1 MELDVL
7 ARLADVADGQF
18 GYLTHAQSAA
28 VIPPGDLQQLSAAGL
43 VEHVSATVVRFRA
56 GGRHLTP
63 RLYAAWL
70 DLDPATP
77 GWERVGPRCG
87 VVSHAAAA
95 RLWGVGAGPG
105 PEVEFTVPHRP
116 AGPVPPEVQFHV
128 GALTEGQWTERHGMP
143 VTTPVQTL
151 RDLAATGRLDGAELG
166 RVAWALMSAGHVSE
180 EALAAGLAPDHPDP
194 SATLRHWLDAADHL
208 DG

>member
-1 MELDVL
+1 MNLDVL

-18 GYLTHAQSAA
+18 GYLTHTQSTN
-28 VIPPGDLQQLSAAGL
+28 VISPGDLQQLSAAGL
-43 VEHVSATVVRFRA
+43 VEDVSATVVRFRA
-56 GGRHLTP
+56 GGRHPVP

-77 GWERVGPRCG
+77 GWERVPPECG

-105 PEVEFTVPHRP
+105 PEVEFTVPRRP
-116 AGPVPPEVQFHV
+116 ATPVPPGVLLHI
-128 GALTEGQWTERHGMP
+128 GALAEHQRTERHGMP
-143 VTTPVQTL
+143 VTTPEQTL

-166 RVAWALMSAGHVSE
+166 RVAWALMSTGQVSE
-180 EALAAGLAPDHPDP
+180 DTLAAGLSPDHPDP
-194 SATLRHWLDAADHL
+194 SATLRQWLDAADHF
-208 DG
+208 DE